1 MEFDLEKETALIEA
15 ILFLEGEPLDENAL
29 AKISELSK
37 DVVLLCIDA
46 LHKNIRKNIQV
57 LNWCKFLVAGF

>member
-29 AKISELSK
+29 AKISELSRM
-37 DVVLLCIDA
+37 LFYYA
-46 LHKNIRKNIQV
+46 
-57 LNWCKFLVAGF
+57 